1 MVHHGEE
8 ERTIPN
14 GRSGGQGGG
23 TVPKAPLLG
32 DLERDLA
39 ASPSANLLEVR
50 ADSLRLVTEDDDNSA
65 DSRLQE
71 PADTAFGKRE
81 TGKSYQRF
89 RSPGAAV
96 PEPSSFACCQDH
108 SDRRFVFNR

>member
-1 MVHHGEE
+1 MVHHGEK
-8 ERTIPN
+8 ERTIAN
-14 GRSGGQGGG
+14 DRSGGQGGG

-50 ADSLRLVTEDDDNSA
+50 ADSLRLVTEDDDKSA
-65 DSRLQE
+65 DSLLQE

-81 TGKSYQRF
+81 TDKAYQRF

-96 PEPSSFACCQDH
+96 PQPSSLACGQDH
-108 SDRRFVFNR
+108 RHRRCVFNR

>member
-1 MVHHGEE
+1 MVHHGEK

-14 GRSGGQGGG
+14 DRSGGQGGG

-50 ADSLRLVTEDDDNSA
+50 ADALRLVTQDDDKSA
-65 DSRLQE
+65 DPHLQE

-81 TGKSYQRF
+81 TGQAYQRF
-89 RSPGAAV
+89 RNLGAAA
-96 PEPSSFACCQDH
+96 PQPSSFACCQDH
-108 SDRRFVFNR
+108 RHRRFVFNR